1 LRNEVVRHVCHTE
14 FTDNPNDRRSEMGDL
29 LVRAAD
35 AARFLG
41 VSTRT
46 LERWSTEGTN
56 GLPEPV
62 RLGSRADRYYP
73 AKVIYAVAETIEE
86 H

>member
-1 LRNEVVRHVCHTE
+1 
-14 FTDNPNDRRSEMGDL
+14 MGDL

-41 VSTRT
+41 VSART
-46 LERWSTEGTN
+46 LERWSAGGVN

-73 AKVIYAVAETIEE
+73 AKVILAVADTIGE

>member
-1 LRNEVVRHVCHTE
+1 
-14 FTDNPNDRRSEMGDL
+14 MGDL

-73 AKVIYAVAETIEE
+73 AKVIYAVADTIGE